1 MATGEDGRGIV
12 NEDVYGFWV
21 DRGKDIV
28 VSRALGSNGRAIKQA
43 GMYLICRICGI
54 GPSTLSTTV
63 NQSDRL
69 ASWAIVSYT

>member
-28 VSRALGSNGRAIKQA
+28 VSRAFWWRG
-43 GMYLICRICGI
+43 
-54 GPSTLSTTV
+54 GPI
-63 NQSDRL
+63 R
-69 ASWAIVSYT
+69 